1 MYRLLIVDDEAGHR
15 EGMIGL
21 LRMLKPEYL
30 VFEAES
36 GERALQIMGTM
47 NVDLVLTGYTH
58 VGHGW
63 PDIFTAGQ
71 GQATA
76 RALCDSERLWY
87 V

>member
-47 NVDLVLTGYTH
+47 NVDLVLT
-58 VGHGW
+58 
-63 PDIFTAGQ
+63 DIRMSVMDVLTFLQ
-71 GQATA
+71 QAKA
-76 RALCDSERLWY
+76 KQPRALCDSERLWY